1 MVKRMITS
9 VAGNGEDVNPMR
21 VLCVE
26 NRPDYMA
33 TLKRGLERTGCEVLT
48 ANTVKE
54 AFGLLTTELVEGV
67 LLEYDLPGA
76 TGAAVRTDMKLLRP
90 DVPILVFNGIS
101 SQTPF
106 LLRFF
111 TAYLRNRRDEDE
123 DGDAS

>member
-1 MVKRMITS
+1 MK
-9 VAGNGEDVNPMR
+9 DVNLMR

-26 NRPDYMA
+26 IRLDFMA

-48 ANTVKE
+48 ASTAKE
-54 AFGLLTTELVEGV
+54 ALGLLVTELIEGV

-76 TGAAVRTDMKLLRP
+76 TGAAVRADMKLLRP
-90 DVPILVFNGIS
+90 DVPILLFNGIS

-111 TAYLRNRRDEDE
+111 ASYLQDPRPE
-123 DGDAS
+123 DGSGE

>member
-1 MVKRMITS
+1 
-9 VAGNGEDVNPMR
+9 MR

-33 TLKRGLERTGCEVLT
+33 ALKHGLKRTGCEVVA
-48 ANTVKE
+48 ANTAEE
-54 AFGLLTTELVEGV
+54 ALGLLVTELIEGV

-76 TGAAVRTDMKLLRP
+76 TGAAVRADMKLLRP
-90 DVPILVFNGIS
+90 DVPILLFNGIS

-111 TAYLRNRRDEDE
+111 ASYLRDPRPE
-123 DGDAS
+123 DGNGE

>member
-1 MVKRMITS
+1 
-9 VAGNGEDVNPMR
+9 MR

-33 TLKRGLERTGCEVLT
+33 TLKQALERAGCEVPT
-48 ANTVKE
+48 ANTAKE
-54 AFGLLTTELVEGV
+54 ALGLLVTELIEGV

-76 TGAAVRTDMKLLRP
+76 TGAVVRADMKLLRP
-90 DVPILVFNGIS
+90 EVPILLFNGIS

-111 TAYLRNRRDEDE
+111 ASYLRNSRPE
-123 DGDAS
+123 DGNGDWAR